1 MWLCI
6 VLYGCVWA
14 VGITQ
19 RVHHIENQHTVG
31 SQAHTKRVS
40 SRSLLPL
47 SPYLSL
53 FLRKRSY
60 TEQDL
65 SLYFDS
71 ASAFFPHFNLCFFF
85 FFSSVASG
93 FFAFTQY
100 HPCISLRWSSQA
112 IFCRTESH
120 HWVDVTKNHNIF
132 HAAQTPSSFSIT
144 SSDLNDRTCNLTM
157 TPRTAH
163 TTFIK
168 KTYMTGED
176 WWQAYWTNAWLI
188 LWNGHSLVALRHQ
201 NYLSRLR
208 KRWQAK

>member
-1 MWLCI
+1 M
-6 VLYGCVWA
+6 A
-14 VGITQ
+14 VCGQLGLHKECTILRINILLAARLT
-19 RVHHIENQHTVG
+19 RNGFHHEAFSLSHSICLSFWGKGHTL
-31 SQAHTKRVS
+31 
-40 SRSLLPL
+40 SRICLSILIRLLPF
-47 SPYLSL
+47 
-53 FLRKRSY
+53 FLIS
-60 TEQDL
+60 T
-65 SLYFDS
+65 
-71 ASAFFPHFNLCFFF
+71 CVFF